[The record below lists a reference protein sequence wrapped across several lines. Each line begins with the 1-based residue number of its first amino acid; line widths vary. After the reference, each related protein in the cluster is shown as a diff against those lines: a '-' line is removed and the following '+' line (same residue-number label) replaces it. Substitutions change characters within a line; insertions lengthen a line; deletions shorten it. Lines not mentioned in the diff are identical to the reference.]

1 MFNGSVEKESHLRV
15 AFFIGFHRPRPW
27 AHRAGARA
35 GKGLHDG
42 GASAAFQRESAEFD
56 AGLQLCLRAGMVLLQ
71 AGFSMGQGPGLAGLE
86 RRLMPKLCTGWAL
99 CGEKRA
105 GVIPPKA

>member
-1 MFNGSVEKESHLRV
+1 M
-15 AFFIGFHRPRPW
+15 GFYRPRPW

-35 GKGLHDG
+35 GQGQHDG
-42 GASAAFQRESAEFD
+42 GASGRFQREGTEFD
-56 AGLQLCLRAGMVLLQ
+56 AGLQPCLRAGMVLLQ

-86 RRLMPKLCTGWAL
+86 RRLMPKLYTGWAR